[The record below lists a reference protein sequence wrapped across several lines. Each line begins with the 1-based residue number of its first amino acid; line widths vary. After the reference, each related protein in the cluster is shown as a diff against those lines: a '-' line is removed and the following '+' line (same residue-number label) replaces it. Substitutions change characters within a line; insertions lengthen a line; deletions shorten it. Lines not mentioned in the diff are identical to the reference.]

1 MITEFGKALRK
12 LRIDRGEIL
21 KTMAENLDM
30 TASYLSAIECGKRS
44 IPADLIDKLVPI
56 YDLSAEEQQELSKAR
71 DLSIKSIELELS
83 TNNAF
88 KRDLALQFAR
98 KFNDMD
104 DEFAM
109 QMLKSLNSKNKEEC
123 LNQSS
128 DNLKEELTS

>member
-1 MITEFGKALRK
+1 MFTEFGKVLRK

-21 KTMAENLDM
+21 KTMAEKLGM
-30 TASYLSAIECGKRS
+30 TSSYLSAIECGKRN
-44 IPADLIDKLVPI
+44 IPADLTDKLVSI

-109 QMLKSLNSKNKEEC
+109 QMLKFLNNKNKEE
-123 LNQSS
+123 
-128 DNLKEELTS
+128 